1 MVASEWGGC
10 LPAERYTSDLTQY
23 NGFDSL
29 GFNTGRSA
37 IYAAVLTLEA
47 KRVWLPAWLCPTV
60 RAFLLLQDIEVLEY
74 HVDSHF
80 QPLIEDS
87 ELLPTDSVVWT
98 NWLGCV
104 PREHRRRVIARFG
117 ARLIIDNCH
126 ACFDAPDSLAL
137 NVYALRKVVGVPHGA
152 YLVGMGLN
160 EAVLPNEVETLEGS
174 DFLET
179 SEAEGSNAAYGAY
192 RAYSEHIGGK
202 YARMHP
208 LVAQALAGL
217 SLRQIALAR
226 RRNLAILAR
235 AFPEHIAP
243 NMDIACGMPIWYPFY
258 VTDDAG
264 LRERLIES
272 HVWVPRLWKRVL
284 SMPDATSTELTMA
297 RWLMPLPMD
306 QRYSEEDM
314 HALVKTVRGCMDEG
328 LGKTH
333 HVKTVILQ
341 ESTHG

>member
-1 MVASEWGGC
+1 MAASEWGGC
-10 LPAERYTSDLTQY
+10 LPTERFTSALAQY
-23 NGFDSL
+23 NGFDAL

-60 RAFLLLQDIEVLEY
+60 REFLLAQGTEVLEY
-74 HVDSHF
+74 HIDSCF
-80 QPLIEDS
+80 QPLIRDS
-87 ELLPTDSVVWT
+87 ELRPTDSVVWT

-104 PREHRRRVIARFG
+104 PREHRHRVIARFG

-126 ACFDAPDSLAL
+126 ACFDAPEPLAL

-152 YLVGMGLN
+152 FLVGMDLS
-160 EAVLPNEVETLEGS
+160 EEVLPHEVETLEGAR
-174 DFLET
+174 FLEI
-179 SEAEGSNAAYGAY
+179 SEAEGSNAAYAAHG
-192 RAYSEHIGGK
+192 AYSEKIGGH

-208 LVAQALAGL
+208 LVTQALAGL
-217 SLRQIALAR
+217 SWERIVLTR

-235 AFPEHIAP
+235 AFPEFIAP
-243 NMDIACGMPIWYPFY
+243 NMDITCGMPIWYPFY

-264 LRERLIES
+264 LRERLVES

-284 SMPDATSTELTMA
+284 AMPDATPTELAMA
-297 RWLMPLPMD
+297 QWLMPLPMD

-314 HALVKTVRGCMDEG
+314 HALVRTVRACMGEG
-328 LGKTH
+328 
-333 HVKTVILQ
+333 V
-341 ESTHG
+341 